1 VPSVISPCIAS
12 QPPKA
17 RMATWASAGT
27 VCITAWRLAEMR
39 ALRMRA
45 PNSRTAESVSLPSSR
60 PSWPKPLTTRTPL
73 VASSTTVASSAARC
87 WASQLEGYTVLRSR
101 RAMTMRAGTV
111 TSATAVSGGDRWI
124 MKASDRKN
132 STTLPLMK
140 GRKPSSIC
148 TTRTSLLARDTNWP
162 DWSSSWRAKSSRC
175 RWS

>member
-1 VPSVISPCIAS
+1 MAS

-17 RMATWASAGT
+17 RIATWARAGT
-27 VCITAWRLAEMR
+27 VCMTDWRLAEMR

-45 PNSRTAESVSLPSSR
+45 PNSRIPDSVSLSSSR

-87 WASQLEGYTVLRSR
+87 WASQLDGYTVLRR
-101 RAMTMRAGTV
+101 LRAMTMSVGTV
-111 TSATAVSGGDRWI
+111 TSATRVSGSDRWI
-124 MKASDRKN
+124 MNASDRKN
-132 STTLPLMK
+132 SRTLPLMK

-148 TTRTSLLARDTNWP
+148 TTRTSLLARDTSWP